1 MKWLYVQKQ
10 LYVKNFNMDV
20 RKGIEIII
28 SC

>member
-10 LYVKNFNMDV
+10 LYIKNFNMDV